1 MNIKHYILA
10 ALSLFAMASCSEQ
23 SDAVEE
29 YPDWKNKNEQYFE
42 RVYLAEEY
50 DVALRKY
57 SLTDDVA
64 TKSTDY
70 VLVNKVL
77 EVEGAPEATP
87 YLTDTV
93 LVHYEG
99 RLLPSTTW
107 TTGYIFDKSYI
118 DPFDFDTAKP
128 KQLVVNGVL
137 PGFSTAL
144 QKMHKGD
151 LWIVTIP
158 YQLGYGTSVNGE
170 IPAYSTLIFEI
181 RLEDFW
187 TNKKGDRY

>member
-10 ALSLFAMASCSEQ
+10 GLSLVALASCGEQ

-29 YPDWKNKNEQYFE
+29 YPDWKNKNEQFFE
-42 RVYLAEEY
+42 KAYLSQEY
-50 DVALRKY
+50 DVALKKF
-57 SLTDDVA
+57 SLSDDVA
-64 TKSTDY
+64 AKSTDY
-70 VLVNKVL
+70 VLVNKVY
-77 EVEGAPEATP
+77 EEEDVPEATP

-93 LVHYEG
+93 LVHYAG
-99 RLLPSTTW
+99 HLLPSTTW

-128 KQLVVNGVL
+128 KQLAVNGVIS
-137 PGFSTAL
+137 GFSTAL

-158 YQLGYGTSVNGE
+158 YQLGYGTSDSGDV
-170 IPAYSTLIFEI
+170 PAYSTLIFEI

-187 TNKKGDRY
+187 TKKKGDRY